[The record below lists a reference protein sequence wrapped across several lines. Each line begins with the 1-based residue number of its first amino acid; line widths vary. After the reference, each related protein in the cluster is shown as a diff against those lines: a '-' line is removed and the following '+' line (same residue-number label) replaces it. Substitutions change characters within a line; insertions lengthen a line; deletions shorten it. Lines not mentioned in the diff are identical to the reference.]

1 MLICIY
7 VLYAGEFKTVY
18 CATALL
24 NPSNGLCARLYLTKL
39 RCKCVIHIL
48 VYFFTINAAQL
59 DISPK

>member
-7 VLYAGEFKTVY
+7 ISYAGEFKTVY

-24 NPSNGLCARLYLTKL
+24 NPSNNAGLYLTKL
-39 RCKCVIHIL
+39 RCKCVVRIL
-48 VYFFTINAAQL
+48 VYVLTINAAQL